1 MSDVYAGKV
10 GWITG
15 ASSGI
20 GAALARAFSGEGM
33 HMILSGRAEARL
45 AEVAPEW
52 ETETL
57 VLPVDV
63 RDEDAMHAAT
73 AKAIDWARYFR
84 DPAGPASAT
93 GLLPGSVPAPA
104 PATDWR
110 MIVAAGRMTNH
121 SG

>member
-20 GAALARAFSGEGM
+20 GAALARALSGEGM
-33 HMILSGRAEARL
+33 HVILSGRDEARL
-45 AEVAPEW
+45 AEVAQDC

-57 VLPVDV
+57 VLPFDV

-73 AKAIDWARYFR
+73 AKAIEWRGGVDLFVAN
-84 DPAGPASAT
+84 AGISQRSRAT
-93 GLLPGSVPAPA
+93 QTAMQV
-104 PATDWR
+104 
-110 MIVAAGRMTNH
+110 
-121 SG
+121 